1 MIDVKKLHRVSYMSK
16 RMYVIRD
23 MCEHKNFDIKYLF
36 GLFNYYSEKN
46 KGDSFWERI
55 FKKAS
60 FTGTLKE
67 TFDKFNSSID
77 ELVKN
82 LKVGK
87 EEYISKKYK
96 EVDKLLADLVINLE
110 EQLGVEREADKDTVR
125 GCLDE
130 NLKQLI
136 ESSLK
141 GL

>member
-1 MIDVKKLHRVSYMSK
+1 MIDIKKLHRASYMSK

-46 KGDSFWERI
+46 KGDRFWERI
-55 FKKAS
+55 FRKAS

-77 ELVKN
+77 GLVKN

-87 EEYISKKYK
+87 EEYVSKKYK

-110 EQLGVEREADKDTVR
+110 EQLGVEREVDKDTVS
-125 GCLDE
+125 GYLDE

-136 ESSLK
+136 ENSLK